1 MHVPIPTQ
9 DGEEDTNLPL
19 VSETSSEGLTE
30 PFLVCYILSS
40 KEICHAPV
48 GRGTEGVRGGEMKG
62 QSGMAS
68 ITHCAT
74 RRFFNGPTTSSSD
87 TEREGLEILQGQQVN
102 QQISGNLRWLR
113 AKYGM
118 SLA

>member
-1 MHVPIPTQ
+1 MHVPISTQ
-9 DGEEDTNLPL
+9 DGEEDTNLSL
-19 VSETSSEGLTE
+19 VSDTSGKGLTE

-48 GRGTEGVRGGEMKG
+48 GRGTEGVRGREMKG

-74 RRFFNGPTTSSSD
+74 RRFFNGPSSFLPPQ
-87 TEREGLEILQGQQVN
+87 TQREGLEILQGQQVN
-102 QQISGNLRWLR
+102 KQISG
-113 AKYGM
+113 
-118 SLA
+118 SL